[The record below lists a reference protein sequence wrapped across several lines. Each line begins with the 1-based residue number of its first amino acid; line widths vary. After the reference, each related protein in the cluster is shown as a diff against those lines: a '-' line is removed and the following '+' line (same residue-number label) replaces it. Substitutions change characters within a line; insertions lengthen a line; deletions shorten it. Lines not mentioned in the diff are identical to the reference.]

1 VIDWVKANLPLSEP
15 LDLPHGRIVRISP
28 DGEIEWDLK
37 AWLEVPSSSG
47 DTRIRLRVS
56 GDLLEVSGNPS
67 KWLQG
72 HNLWGSDDLVNL
84 TVDMTLAALE
94 ALSVRPNPADEAG
107 WRTGGFGVKLAH
119 VAVMFDLGSDD
130 AVVEYL
136 RWLEGAPA
144 SNRRVHGLR
153 KGSTVSWTTRALR
166 MKAYHKLQELL
177 DTKQLANH
185 DLRDELLAWA
195 SGKLRWEVELRSR
208 ELRRLKLDLGVLW
221 KGLDATSVALAYAK
235 LVEMPTRQNPRMAH
249 LDVPQHLRGTLFLW
263 AQGVDLRVA
272 LSRRTYYRHRKEL
285 LAYGVDIAR
294 PPTNEERMRP
304 FEAMVCPFPPLHEL
318 PVATPPADLVA
329 KLRAKVLS

>member
-28 DGEIEWDLK
+28 DGEIEWDLR

-47 DTRIRLRVS
+47 DTRIRLRAS

-119 VAVMFDLGSDD
+119 IAVMFDLGSDD
-130 AVVEYL
+130 AVMEYL

-144 SNRRVHGLR
+144 ANRRVHGIL

-208 ELRRLKLDLGVLW
+208 ELKRLRLDHAAFWMGV
-221 KGLDATSVALAYAK
+221 DATGVALAYAK
-235 LVEMPTRQNPRMAH
+235 LVEMPARQARRLAV
-249 LDVPQHLRGTLFLW
+249 LDLPAHLRGTYALW
-263 AQGVDLRVA
+263 ADGVDLRVA
-272 LSRRTYYRHRKEL
+272 LSRPTYYRHRKEL
-285 LAYGVDIAR
+285 LTYGVDISR
-294 PPTNEERMRP
+294 PPTEEERLP
-304 FEAMVCPFPPLHEL
+304 VVALPPFPPLHEL

-329 KLRAKVLS
+329 KLRARTLS